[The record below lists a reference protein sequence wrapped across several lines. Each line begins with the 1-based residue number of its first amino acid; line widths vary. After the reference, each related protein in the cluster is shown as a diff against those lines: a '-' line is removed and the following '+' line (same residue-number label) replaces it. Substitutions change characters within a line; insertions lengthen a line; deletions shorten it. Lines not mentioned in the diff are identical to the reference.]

1 MVESPPPTH
10 MKMPVDHPTTSDVY
24 RAQLEKPRRLNVV
37 ASSAEESVTERINS
51 WLASNQPDSSMR
63 ACESFS
69 TVDLNHVLATLVSA
83 RNPYFEDI
91 SEPVGEGAVVPLSGG
106 ENAQLLSIYETYG
119 VLTFCSFPYI
129 VALQHHVLHASP
141 FSWQR
146 LPFPQQ
152 TPLMMSQH
160 ADAGETTK
168 TTDAT
173 IMIQRATDIVFV
185 HDCRVLVVAL
195 QGGAMQRIFFLHED
209 FIFFYVCDI
218 EK

>member
-1 MVESPPPTH
+1 M
-10 MKMPVDHPTTSDVY
+10 
-24 RAQLEKPRRLNVV
+24 
-37 ASSAEESVTERINS
+37 
-51 WLASNQPDSSMR
+51 
-63 ACESFS
+63 
-69 TVDLNHVLATLVSA
+69 
-83 RNPYFEDI
+83 
-91 SEPVGEGAVVPLSGG
+91 
-106 ENAQLLSIYETYG
+106 
-119 VLTFCSFPYI
+119 LTFCSFPYI

-173 IMIQRATDIVFV
+173 TIMIQRATDIVQFS
-185 HDCRVLVVAL
+185 CTVVCAVC
-195 QGGAMQRIFFLHED
+195 GAAAFFFAWGFL
-209 FIFFYVCDI
+209 FFYVCDI